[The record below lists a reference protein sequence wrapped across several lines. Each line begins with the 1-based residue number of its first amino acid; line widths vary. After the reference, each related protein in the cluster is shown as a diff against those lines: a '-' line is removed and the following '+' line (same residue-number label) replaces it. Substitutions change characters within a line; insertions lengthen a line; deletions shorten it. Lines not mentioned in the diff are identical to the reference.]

1 MQIALEVAFELSVSC
16 VRMIGIYGDGEKLV
30 VLEALG

>member
-1 MQIALEVAFELSVSC
+1 MQIALEVAFELWVGC
-16 VRMIGIYGDGEKLV
+16 VRMIGIYRDDEKLV